1 MRTLLLLAT
10 AALALCAVAPAA
22 ASGSGSGGKI
32 RTAVFVSD
40 ADWRV
45 YTELP
50 KRAIKRGPTF
60 LGTAQLVCPNAT
72 SPPSCPPGAV
82 LYGWTGT
89 GAWSADLTAIPG
101 AAWIWAPGVT
111 GSTSPAELARY
122 VFAAHVFLPRR
133 AVPTAAEIFVSA
145 DDFAAVYVNGAFVGS
160 VGSLTDPALSTTAQN
175 ALTRFDIT
183 SFVRRGPNVVA
194 VIGQNGP
201 PFFASCSAPCT
212 YAQHPAGV
220 VFGGS
225 IDFMKRKKP

>member
-10 AALALCAVAPAA
+10 AALALCAVTPAT

-32 RTAVFVSD
+32 RTAAFVSD

-50 KRAIKRGPTF
+50 KRAHKRAPTF

-72 SPPSCPPGAV
+72 SPPTCPPGAV
-82 LYGWTGT
+82 LYGWVGT
-89 GAWSADLTAIPG
+89 GAWSASLTAIPG

-111 GSTSPAELARY
+111 GTTSPAENARY
-122 VFAAHVFLPRR
+122 VFAAHVFIPRR
-133 AVPTAAEIFVSA
+133 AVATDAEIFVSA
-145 DDFAAVYVNGAFVGS
+145 DDFAAVYVNGAFVGT
-160 VGSLTDPALSTTAQN
+160 VGSLTNPADSTAAQSM
-175 ALTRFDIT
+175 LTRFSIT
-183 SFVRRGPNVVA
+183 PFVRGGPNVVA
-194 VIGQNGP
+194 VVGQNGP

-225 IDFMKRKKP
+225 IDFRKR

>member
-32 RTAVFVSD
+32 RTVAFASD

-50 KRAIKRGPTF
+50 KRAHKRAPTF
-60 LGTAQLVCPNAT
+60 
-72 SPPSCPPGAV
+72 PGAL
-82 LYGWTGT
+82 LYGWAGT

-111 GSTSPAELARY
+111 GTTTPAELARY

-133 AVPTAAEIFVSA
+133 AIPTAAEIFVSA
-145 DDFAAVYVNGAFVGS
+145 DDFAAIYVNGAFVGS
-160 VGSLTDPALSTTAQN
+160 VGSLTNPAASTAAQN
-175 ALTRFDIT
+175 MLTRFDIT
-183 SFVRRGPNVVA
+183 PFVRGGPNVVA
-194 VIGQNGP
+194 ILGQNGP
-201 PFFASCSAPCT
+201 AFFASCSAPCT

-225 IDFMKRKKP
+225 IDFTKRKKP